1 MATLSLELV
10 RLSGDGAGAT
20 EVPAYDLVKLRQRKW
35 EWDRV
40 VKASHPSACAWQ
52 LNCNYNVYV
61 KDGVALREEQAGLY
75 PGFNDPAIPDYNP
88 RGCQKGSCYCHRM
101 YDPTRI
107 KFPMKRVGDR
117 GEGKWQR
124 VSWDQAL
131 AEVADAIID
140 TLTTDGPDAIVLGGG
155 NHVLSAASDGAG
167 ANAFFIALGVSL
179 PTSTTE
185 IGDDF
190 QGVGVTFG
198 KAIMG
203 CSPDNYFYA
212 DLLLLW
218 GGNPA
223 YTNIPNYHFITEA
236 RYSGTKVIAICPDY
250 SASATHA
257 DLWVPVNIGTDAA
270 LALSMCQVILKERL
284 YKAEFVRE
292 QTDLPLLVD
301 QRTGKFL
308 REKDLKRDGHE
319 GVFYVYDTAS
329 GRVVEAPRKTLAL
342 GGIVPA
348 LEGTYQVE
356 TLRGRLAVQPVM
368 ELLRRHLDERF
379 TPEQASAIT
388 GVKAGMIEQV
398 AREIAAARGVVN
410 TSTTLWG
417 KFYHGDLI
425 ERAIILVFALCG
437 HLGRKGAAYSAHC
450 QLALDTS
457 LGGMERRGDQVL
469 LSAAGADP
477 RFAAWREDGFTDE
490 MILSEFVHQSFEQ
503 GSVIPSSMMYYL
515 HGGLLELSQKYN
527 SWDPHLKRP
536 VGEYVK
542 EAFAKGWQYPAPAR
556 GKEPRLLFAL
566 GGNFLRRVRAS
577 EVLVKHL
584 LPKLRLLVDVDWRWN
599 SSALHSDLVLPVS
612 SWYER
617 TATLMFGR
625 GPVPFAHVNERAAE
639 PQHESKSEWALFVL
653 LARKVEERAR
663 QRGIAGYVDRN
674 GVERRFAGLEEKI
687 TAQGSY
693 TEDDEEGVARDTF
706 LNARN
711 VEQMDWQDFKERGFS
726 RFNAIG
732 TALRGIGHATE
743 VTPGESIVPL
753 TWHVGVQKQPYP
765 TLTRRIQFYIDH
777 ELYLE
782 LGEAMPTYKDPPK
795 AGGNYPLQMTG
806 GHARW
811 SLHSN
816 WVDDTLLLQLQR
828 GEPVMFMSDEDARRR
843 GIQDGDM
850 VEVYNDVGRFQIQSV
865 VTSRMRPGQ
874 VAVLHAWE
882 NYQFPGQCHFKNVQ
896 PAPLNPIEL
905 AGGYFQLRP
914 IAIHSQPGQS
924 DRDTRVEVRHL

>member
-10 RLSGDGAGAT
+10 RLSRDGLSA
-20 EVPAYDLVKLRQRKW
+20 EVPEYDLVKLRQRKW

-40 VKASHPSACAWQ
+40 VKGSHPFACAWQ
-52 LNCNYNVYV
+52 LNCNYNIYV
-61 KDGVALREEQAGLY
+61 KDGLALREEQACLY

-88 RGCQKGSCYCHRM
+88 RGCQKGTCYSQRI

-107 KFPMKRVGDR
+107 KFPMKRVGER
-117 GEGKWQR
+117 GECKWQR

-140 TLTTDGPDAIVLGGG
+140 TLVTDGPDAIVLGGG
-155 NHVLSAASDGAG
+155 NHFLSAASDGAG
-167 ANAFFIALGVSL
+167 ANAFFIALGVAM
-179 PTSTTE
+179 PTSTSE

-203 CSPDNYFYA
+203 CSPDNYFYT

-223 YTNIPNYHFITEA
+223 FTNIPNYHFVTEA

-250 SASATHA
+250 TAAAIHA

-270 LALSMCQVILKERL
+270 LALSMCQVILKEGL

-292 QTDLPLLVD
+292 QTDLALLVD
-301 QRTGKFL
+301 QKTGKFL
-308 REKDLKRDGHE
+308 RQKDVKRDGRE
-319 GVFYVYDTAS
+319 DVFYVYDTAT
-329 GRVVEAPRKTLAL
+329 GRVAEAPRKTLAL
-342 GGIVPA
+342 NEVVPA

-356 TLRGRLAVQPVM
+356 TIRGRLTVQPVM
-368 ELLRRHLDERF
+368 ELLRRHLDDHF

-388 GVKAGMIEQV
+388 GVKSGVIEQV

-477 RFAAWREDGFTDE
+477 RFATWREDGFTDE

-503 GSVIPSSMMYYL
+503 GSIVPTSMLYYL
-515 HGGLLELSQKYN
+515 QGGLLELSQKYN
-527 SWDPHLKRP
+527 SWDPYLKRP
-536 VGEYVK
+536 LGEYVK

-577 EVLVKHL
+577 EVFAKTL
-584 LPKLRLLVDVDWRWN
+584 LPKLRFLIDVDWRWN
-599 SSALHSDLVLPVS
+599 TSALYSDLVLPVS

-663 QRGIAGYVDRN
+663 QRGIAGFLDRN

-687 TAQGSY
+687 TAHGIYS
-693 TEDDEEGVARDTF
+693 EDDEEGIARDTF

-711 VEQMDWQDFKERGFS
+711 VEQMDWEDFKEQGFS

-732 TALRGIGHATE
+732 AALRGIGHATD
-743 VTPGESIVPL
+743 VAPGEPIVPL
-753 TWHVGVQKQPYP
+753 AWHVGEQKQPYP
-765 TLTRRIQFYIDH
+765 TLTRRIQFYLDH

-782 LGEAMPTYKDPPK
+782 LGEALPTHKDPPR

-811 SLHSN
+811 SLHSD

-828 GEPVMFMSDEDARRR
+828 GGPVIFMSDVDARGR
-843 GIQDGDM
+843 GIQDGDT
-850 VEVYNDVGRFQIQSV
+850 VEVFNDVGRFQIQTI

-882 NYQFPGQCHFKNVQ
+882 NYQFPGGRHFKSVQ
-896 PAPLNPIEL
+896 PAPLNPIEM
-905 AGGYFQLRP
+905 AGDYFQLRP

-924 DRDTRVEVRHL
+924 DRDTRVEVRRL